1 MGQTNRKKI
10 ARGEKLG
17 EGKEN
22 EKKMRSNWREEP
34 FSGLPIPLNLSLLV

>member
-1 MGQTNRKKI
+1 MGQTNRKQI

-22 EKKMRSNWREEP
+22 ERKMKGNWREEP
-34 FSGLPIPLNLSLLV
+34 FSGLPIPPNLSLLV